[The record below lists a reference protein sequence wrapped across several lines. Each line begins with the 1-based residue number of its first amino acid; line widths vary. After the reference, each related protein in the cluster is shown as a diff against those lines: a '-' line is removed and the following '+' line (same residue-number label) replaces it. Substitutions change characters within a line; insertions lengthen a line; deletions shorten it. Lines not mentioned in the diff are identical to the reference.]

1 MEMKM
6 ALYGN
11 DIDKTTNPIEAGLS
25 WVVALDKPEG
35 FIGSDVLKRVE
46 DEKPARRLVCLEM
59 QDRSIAR
66 PHYPIL
72 AQGQPVGSVTSGT
85 LSPSLNKGIALGY
98 VKRQFAKAGTEV
110 QVDIRGRNAAALI
123 VKPPFYK
130 HGSRK

>member
-1 MEMKM
+1 
-6 ALYGN
+6 
-11 DIDKTTNPIEAGLS
+11 
-25 WVVALDKPEG
+25 VVALDKPEG
-35 FIGSDVLKRVE
+35 FIGSDVLKKVE
-46 DEKPARRLVCLEM
+46 AEKPARRLVCIEM

-72 AQGQPVGSVTSGT
+72 VEGQPVGMVTSGT

-110 QVDIRGRNAAALI
+110 QIDIRGRSATALI